1 MVLVQ
6 VPYAGVSILFKLI
19 ANDGMSLRVLMAYRY
34 LFTSVFM
41 IPLAYFGIHTTKFI
55 RGSNFFGKCNICYG
69 NIQPHSWFIL
79 ALCFGLERLNIGTS
93 AGKAKVVGTV
103 MGIGGAMM
111 LSFYKNIEIHIWS
124 THVNLMPNIIKPHNV
139 SPTKISG
146 SFIAFGTCLSY
157 SVWLA
162 KMSAKFPWHYKSA
175 ALMSVMACI
184 QSITYALLMET
195 NHRNRWR
202 LGWNIRLLTALIDT
216 LIVLGCCAFW
226 ILLGSDCVVRALYT
240 AAFNPLFLI
249 LVTIA
254 GSLLLDERL
263 YLGRFKSNIH
273 LFVMRY

>member
-1 MVLVQ
+1 VTSVIAEVKPAILMVLVQ
-6 VPYAGVSILFKLI
+6 VPYAGVSILFKLV

-41 IPLAYFGIHTTKFI
+41 IPLAYFVD
-55 RGSNFFGKCNICYG
+55 R
-69 NIQPHSWFIL
+69 
-79 ALCFGLERLNIGTS
+79 LERLNIGTS

-111 LSFYKNIEIHIWS
+111 LTFYKNIEIHIWS

-146 SFIAFGTCLSY
+146 SFLAFGTCLSY
-157 SVWLA
+157 SVWLVIQA

-202 LGWNIRLLTALIDT
+202 LGWNIRLLTA
-216 LIVLGCCAFW
+216 V
-226 ILLGSDCVVRALYT
+226 
-240 AAFNPLFLI
+240 
-249 LVTIA
+249 
-254 GSLLLDERL
+254 
-263 YLGRFKSNIH
+263 
-273 LFVMRY
+273 